1 MTNNFTLSGTQ
12 AFEAMMAGKQILCRH
27 VEDLLNFDTLD
38 NFPATIFATKGYEFC
53 IKIET
58 IEVAGITFAKPLT
71 PDEVQHGDDVY
82 IVQASGEIHHYK
94 YQVCNEALNQSIA
107 RGFAQ
112 RDPDNAQ
119 LQAEA
124 FCKLFDRVY
133 RDAVIVEMD
142 AQPKQK
148 RGRKPKAEENTASE
162 EIENKPVTETDVDP
176 ASKEV
181 VKPVPQET
189 TIETDPIKLVEK
201 FAAQISECVKVE
213 PLLTLRYAFSAN
225 GYLEREHVH
234 HLFDLV
240 EAKLIELDPEQ
251 YAPKLDTSAL
261 PQVEIQEVKPNLLD
275 DINKEAEQAAS
286 KESAESFHSSVD
298 VDLFYKKRKQVLIN
312 RIYEIDTI
320 ADLVLFAPAIPAA
333 RLKPADHNELLSIY
347 AERKN
352 SMQAA
357 DSIEAKEETP
367 NGC

>member
-1 MTNNFTLSGTQ
+1 MTNHFNLSGTQ
-12 AFEAMMAGKQILCRH
+12 AFEAMMAGKEVLCRRIG
-27 VEDLLNFDTLD
+27 DLLTPETLD
-38 NFPATIFATKGYEFC
+38 NLPATIFATQGYEFC

-82 IVQASGEIHHYK
+82 IVQANGEIHHYK
-94 YQVCNEALNQSIA
+94 YQVCHEALNQSVA

-112 RDPDNAQ
+112 RDLDNAQ
-119 LQAEA
+119 LQAQA
-124 FCKLFDRVY
+124 FCKLFDREY
-133 RDAVIVEMD
+133 REAVIVEMD

-148 RGRKPKAEENTASE
+148 RGRKPKAEENTAPE
-162 EIENKPVTETDVDP
+162 EIENIPVIETDVDL
-176 ASKEV
+176 ASKVV
-181 VKPVPQET
+181 VKTIPQEPA
-189 TIETDPIKLVEK
+189 IETNPIKLVEK
-201 FAAQISECVKVE
+201 FTSQINECVKVE
-213 PLLTLRYAFSAN
+213 PLLSLRYTFSAN
-225 GYLEREHVH
+225 GHLEREHVH

-261 PQVEIQEVKPNLLD
+261 PQVEIQEAKPNLLD

-286 KESAESFHSSVD
+286 KESAESFHPSVD
-298 VDLFYKKRKQVLIN
+298 VDLFYRKRKQVLIN

-333 RLKPADHNELLSIY
+333 RLKPADHNEVLSIY

-352 SMQAA
+352 SMQST
-357 DSIEAKEETP
+357 DSIGSKEETP
-367 NGC
+367 NGR